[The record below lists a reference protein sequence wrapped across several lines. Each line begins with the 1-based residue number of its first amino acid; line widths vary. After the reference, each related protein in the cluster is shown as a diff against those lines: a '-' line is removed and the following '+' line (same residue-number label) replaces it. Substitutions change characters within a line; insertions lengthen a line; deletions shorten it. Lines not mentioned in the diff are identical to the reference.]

1 MKKGIFWLVE
11 DEFVCVSVECDADGT
26 PLEPAEFSS
35 KSGENFNHRIE
46 WEKIPREIKH
56 GKAYNYYS
64 RGRVEVKGGKAT
76 IWIAPSFNNESDIKR
91 IKSLFGL
98 GDSTVKLE
106 VKVDSSPHYAS
117 ESYVS
122 AKKIIEEH
130 KELFE
135 KLKDR

>member
-11 DEFVCVSVECDADGT
+11 ENFVCVAVECDTDGT
-26 PLEPAEFSS
+26 ATEPAEFSS
-35 KSGENFNHRIE
+35 KSGENFNHRLE

-76 IWIAPSFNNESDIKR
+76 LWIAPAFNDPLTIER
-91 IKSLFGL
+91 IKLMFGLFG
-98 GDSTVKLE
+98 DHVTVE

-117 ESYVS
+117 ESYIEV
-122 AKKIIEEH
+122 KKIIEEH
-130 KELFE
+130 KELFDR
-135 KLKDR
+135 LKDM

>member
-1 MKKGIFWLVE
+1 MCKGIFWLVE
-11 DEFVCVSVECDADGT
+11 DEFVCVSVECDANGNAT
-26 PLEPAEFSS
+26 EPAEFSS

-46 WEKIPREIKH
+46 WEKIPREIKR

-64 RGRVEVKGGKAT
+64 RGRVEVKNGKAT
-76 IWIAPSFNNESDIKR
+76 LWIAPEFNDPLTIER
-91 IKSLFGL
+91 IKLMFGL
-98 GDSTVKLE
+98 IGDSVTVE

-117 ESYVS
+117 ESYVF

-135 KLKDR
+135 RLKDR

>member
-11 DEFVCVSVECDADGT
+11 DNYVCVSVECDEDGT

-46 WEKIPREIKH
+46 REKLTRSVTH
-56 GKAYNYYS
+56 GKAFDYFP
-64 RGRVEVKGGKAT
+64 RGRVEVKRGKAT
-76 IWIAPSFNNESDIKR
+76 LWIAPEFNDPLTIER
-91 IKSLFGL
+91 IKLMFGLFG
-98 GDSTVKLE
+98 DSVTVE

-117 ESYVS
+117 ESYVF

-135 KLKDR
+135 RLKDR